1 MPIDREASIRAAL
14 HRTLQQLSIDTAPLD
29 LVEDIPLLESF
40 VEDYSDARIA
50 DARACGA
57 SWADIAR
64 RLGVSKQAVHKRFTA
79 QRSRRRPTAVF
90 ELRFMRDMD

>member
-1 MPIDREASIRAAL
+1 MALEREASIRTAL
-14 HRTLQQLSIDTAPLD
+14 HRALRQLSIGTAPLD
-29 LVEDIPLLESF
+29 LVEDIRLLESF
-40 VEDYSDARIA
+40 VEDYADARVA
-50 DARACGA
+50 DARASGA

-90 ELRFMRDMD
+90 ELRFRDKD